1 MYNKMNLMCINDD
14 FNMQSI
20 ILTHCSKPSSSATFF
35 KRALMKILKFKNA
48 EMHQIISMQI
58 QIQIPSFQNSIFL

>member
-1 MYNKMNLMCINDD
+1 MYCDD

-20 ILTHCSKPSSSATFF
+20 ILTHFSKPSLSETCF

-48 EMHQIISMQI
+48 EMYQIVSMQI
-58 QIQIPSFQNSIFL
+58 QVFKVVYFYEINTHRIFLKGI